1 MSEIIEETE
10 IAIPRHVPEN
20 PYNYTNLQLA
30 ERKKALRDLERDY
43 PNLPFGWLEMIYD
56 FEKNTPKE
64 EVEDIINKGRWEVP
78 GKYSELTFENVNVNV
93 NGNEN
98 ENGNKKI
105 VNE

>member
-1 MSEIIEETE
+1 MSEIIEQTDQ
-10 IAIPRHVPEN
+10 IPRHVPEN

-43 PNLPFGWLEMIYD
+43 PNLPFGWLEMVYD

-64 EVEDIINKGRWEVP
+64 QVEKIINEGLWEVA
-78 GKYSELTFENVNVNV
+78 GKFSELTFE